1 MVGEHAFDD
10 VLLSRGQ
17 VDLRGGQLRMPEHVL
32 HVSERHRRPE
42 ALMSPARPDV
52 APAVKPIEVSTELKA
67 LMRRPKLGQLL
78 DTLPERLAL
87 ARTNRLSHHDF
98 LEMLFADEVTRR
110 DRESAT
116 RRAKAVHL
124 DPAMHLQAWD
134 ESTAVAFLLMPTTC
148 SSWDRSESE
157 KHSWPTH

>member
-67 LMRRPKLGQLL
+67 LMRRLKLGQLL
-78 DTLPERLAL
+78 DTLPEGLAL
-87 ARTNRLSHHDF
+87 ARTNRLPHHDF
-98 LEMLFADEVTRR
+98 WRCYLPTKSPAATANRPPDAPKPFTWTR
-110 DRESAT
+110 DA
-116 RRAKAVHL
+116 
-124 DPAMHLQAWD
+124 PASLG
-134 ESTAVAFLLMPTTC
+134 
-148 SSWDRSESE
+148 
-157 KHSWPTH
+157 